1 MAIWNDSF
9 EYAGKRG
16 FGAELVTNETFK
28 GGFHMEPDLGFHFK
42 LDHLYC
48 LYPS

>member
-16 FGAELVTNETFK
+16 FGPELVNPMKHLK
-28 GGFHMEPDLGFHFK
+28 GDFVWNLI
-42 LDHLYC
+42 
-48 LYPS
+48 